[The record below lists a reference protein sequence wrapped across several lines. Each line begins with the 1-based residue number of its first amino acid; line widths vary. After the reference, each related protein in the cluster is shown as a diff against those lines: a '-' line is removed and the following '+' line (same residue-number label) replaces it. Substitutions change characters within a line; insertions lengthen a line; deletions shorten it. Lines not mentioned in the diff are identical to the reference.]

1 MLIADAQVHIWAPD
15 SPERPW
21 LRKPHRAE
29 PFSAEDLLK
38 EMDAAG
44 VSRAVLATPG
54 FDGTR
59 NDLVLAASRA
69 HPDRFCCV
77 GTVDVHDADARA
89 FIVRWRDQPGMKGLR
104 VNCSRELSTAFE
116 RGELD
121 WVWAAAEA
129 AGLPVMTL
137 VQHPKLPLLDAIAK
151 RHPRL
156 RLSLVHMGLE
166 TDTRDEAAFRH
177 IDRLLDIASNPNVC
191 VNVSALPLY
200 TSDPWPHRALHPYLQ
215 RIHEAFGARRMFWGT
230 DLTRLS
236 CSYREAVS
244 MFTSEM
250 PWLAQDD
257 LEWIMGRGLCAW
269 LDW

>member
-15 SPERPW
+15 SPRRPW
-21 LRKPHRAE
+21 LRKPHRA
-29 PFSAEDLLK
+29 PFSADDLLR

-44 VSRAVLATPG
+44 VARAVLATPG

-59 NDLVLAASRA
+59 NDLVLAASQA

-77 GTVDVHDADARA
+77 GTVDVHDAHTPA
-89 FIVRWRDQPGMKGLR
+89 FIEGWRDQRGMKGLR
-104 VNCSRELSTAFE
+104 INCSRELAPAFE
-116 RGELD
+116 HGELD

-137 VQHPKLPLLDAIAK
+137 VQHGKLPLLDAIAK

-166 TDTRDEAAFRH
+166 TDTKDAAAFAH
-177 IDRLLDIASNPNVC
+177 LDRLLDIASNPNIC

-200 TSDPWPHRALHPYLQ
+200 TTDPWPHRALHPHLQ
-215 RIHEAFGARRMFWGT
+215 RVHAAFGPQRMFWGT
-230 DLTRLS
+230 DLTRLA
-236 CSYREAVS
+236 CGYPDAIS
-244 MFTSEM
+244 MFTDEM
-250 PWLAQDD
+250 PWLGQND
-257 LEWIMGRGLCAW
+257 LEWIMGQGLCQW